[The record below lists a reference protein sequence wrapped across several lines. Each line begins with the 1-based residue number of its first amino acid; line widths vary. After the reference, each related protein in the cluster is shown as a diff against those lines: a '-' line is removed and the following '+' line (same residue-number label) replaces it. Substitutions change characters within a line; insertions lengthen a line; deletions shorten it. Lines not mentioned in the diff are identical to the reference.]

1 MHLLQAISDPPD
13 NVWVPR
19 GGRMKFLIS
28 EDMYTTQERF
38 FFLAVLDL
46 QLEKKQTEF
55 PMNGLIYLIGL
66 IVVIMAVLSLLGLR

>member
-46 QLEKKQTEF
+46 QLEKNRRSS
-55 PMNGLIYLIGL
+55 P
-66 IVVIMAVLSLLGLR
+66 